1 MKVLNLKVA
10 DAIRKNEDVN
20 DYAQDKMENTQRLQR
35 QKKFKA
41 RRKVIFNFF
50 QLIILIKQKNLL

>member
-20 DYAQDKMENTQRLQR
+20 VYAQDKMENTQRLQR